1 MKTLTILRH
10 AKSSWKDLA
19 LADFERPL
27 NKRGKRDAPFMA
39 KKFQE
44 KGHTPDLILSSPS
57 TRTRLTV
64 EAFSQ
69 ALPTTQVRFE
79 EGIYEAHAQ
88 NLLKLIRKQA
98 SEIAS
103 LMLVGHNPG
112 LTDLVNY
119 FATDHIDNVPTTGLL
134 QFELS
139 AESWQQVDAQS
150 AQLIYFEYPK
160 LYFPKETTQ

>member
-10 AKSSWKDLA
+10 AKSSWKDLS

-44 KGHTPDLILSSPS
+44 KGHIPSLILSSPS

-64 EAFSQ
+64 DAFVPM
-69 ALPTTQVRFE
+69 LPTTQVRFE
-79 EGIYEAHAQ
+79 ERIYEAHAQ
-88 NLLKLIRKQA
+88 NLLKLIRKQTD
-98 SEIAS
+98 EIAS

-119 FATDHIDNVPTTGLL
+119 FAIDHIDNVPTTGLL
-134 QFELS
+134 QFEFS
-139 AESWQQVDAQS
+139 VTSWQQLNAQV
-150 AQLIYFEYPK
+150 ANLVYFEYPK
-160 LYFPKETTQ
+160 LYFPKEVPQ